1 MTILFVIAVAFS
13 IVFAANNM
21 SMTSRHTTTSSGVD
35 NLHKNNGDSISKLSH
50 KPCPNGSAP
59 DFNGKCQTT
68 VCPNGSAPDFNGKCQ
83 TTVCPNGSAPDVNGS
98 CKRTPPRPGQP
109 SSSLEN
115 NNSTIVSQPS
125 QLQPSSPP
133 PPTTTCPDGS
143 SPDTNGKCMP
153 YPLPPI

>member
-1 MTILFVIAVAFS
+1 VITIPFVIAVAFS
-13 IVFAANNM
+13 IVFAAINM
-21 SMTSRHTTTSSGVD
+21 STAATHITSSGGG
-35 NLHKNNGDSISKLSH
+35 NLHKNNGDPISKIQYH

-68 VCPNGSAPDFNGKCQ
+68 VCPNGSAPDFNGNC
-83 TTVCPNGSAPDVNGS
+83 T
-98 CKRTPPRPGQP
+98 RTPFRPRQP

-115 NNSTIVSQPS
+115 NSSTIVSQPS
-125 QLQPSSPP
+125 QLLPSSP

>member
-13 IVFAANNM
+13 IVFAASNM
-21 SMTSRHTTTSSGVD
+21 SMTSRHTTTSSGVG
-35 NLHKNNGDSISKLSH
+35 NLHKNNDDSISKLSH

-59 DFNGKCQTT
+59 D
-68 VCPNGSAPDFNGKCQ
+68 VNGKCQ

-98 CKRTPPRPGQP
+98 CKRTPSRPGQP

-115 NNSTIVSQPS
+115 NNNSSTIVSQPS

-133 PPTTTCPDGS
+133 PITTCPDGS

>member
-13 IVFAANNM
+13 IVFAASNM
-21 SMTSRHTTTSSGVD
+21 SMTSRHTTTSSGVG

-59 DFNGKCQTT
+59 D
-68 VCPNGSAPDFNGKCQ
+68 
-83 TTVCPNGSAPDVNGS
+83 VNGS
-98 CKRTPPRPGQP
+98 CTRTPSRPRQP

-115 NNSTIVSQPS
+115 NNSSSTIVSQPS
-125 QLQPSSPP
+125 QLIPSSPP
-133 PPTTTCPDGS
+133 PTTCPDGS

>member
-1 MTILFVIAVAFS
+1 VTTILFVIAVAFS
-13 IVFAANNM
+13 IVFAASNM
-21 SMTSRHTTTSSGVD
+21 SMTSTHTTTSSGVG
-35 NLHKNNGDSISKLSH
+35 NIHKNNGDPISKLSH

-59 DFNGKCQTT
+59 D
-68 VCPNGSAPDFNGKCQ
+68 VNGKCQ

-98 CKRTPPRPGQP
+98 CTHTPSRPRQP

-115 NNSTIVSQPS
+115 NNSSSTIVSQPS
-125 QLQPSSPP
+125 QPQPSSPP
-133 PPTTTCPDGS
+133 PITTCPDGS